1 MQPKISLIIPNF
13 NGEST
18 LNDCLCAAFASD
30 YADFEVIVV
39 DDCSLD
45 RSVEIIQRFPCRLI
59 QLPEHRGASAA
70 RNAGARASKG
80 SLLFFT
86 DADCVLH
93 PQALSISAQ
102 MAVHCGSKTVIGGTY
117 QLRSFDNRFCSRFQ
131 SVFIH
136 YSETKNAASPDYIA
150 SHAMI
155 MCRDEF
161 LANGGFKEQWLP
173 ILEDVE
179 FSHRLLRS
187 GYNLTLNPRITAQHI
202 FNYSWKKSCA
212 NAFRKSRYWIE
223 YSLSN
228 HDLFSDSGTASY
240 ELKTNVAIFIAIA
253 LCVVLGILLPQT
265 LAPIWISL
273 ASICAFANL
282 LVNRRLL
289 TAFYSTYGLQ
299 FALGAS
305 LYYCCFYP
313 LPVSTG
319 AALGFRAHLNKQK
332 RAMVEI

>member
-1 MQPKISLIIPNF
+1 MTVMQPKMSLIIPNF

-18 LNDCLCAAFASD
+18 LNDCLSAAFASD

-39 DDCSLD
+39 DDGSQD
-45 RSVEIIQRFPCRLI
+45 RSVEIIKQFPCRLI
-59 QLPEHRGASAA
+59 PLPERRGASAA
-70 RNAGARASKG
+70 RNAGARASEG

-102 MAVHCGSKTVIGGTY
+102 MALNCGSKTIIGGTY
-117 QLRSFDNRFCSRFQ
+117 QPRSFDNRFCSRFQ

-150 SHAMI
+150 SHAM
-155 MCRDEF
+155 MMFRDEF
-161 LANGGFKEQWLP
+161 LASGGFKEHWMP

-179 FSHRLLRS
+179 FSHRLLRR
-187 GYNLTLNPRITAQHI
+187 GYRLTLNPTITVQHI

-212 NAFRKSRYWIE
+212 NALRKSRYWIE

-240 ELKTNVAIFIAIA
+240 ELKTNVAIFYAMA
-253 LCVVLGILLPQT
+253 LCVALGIFLPQT
-265 LAPIWISL
+265 FAPFWIALA
-273 ASICAFANL
+273 AAFTFANL

-289 TAFYSTYGLQ
+289 AAFYNTYGLQ

-305 LYYCCFYP
+305 LYYCWFYP

-319 AALGFRAHLNKQK
+319 AALGFRAHLNKPK
-332 RAMVEI
+332 